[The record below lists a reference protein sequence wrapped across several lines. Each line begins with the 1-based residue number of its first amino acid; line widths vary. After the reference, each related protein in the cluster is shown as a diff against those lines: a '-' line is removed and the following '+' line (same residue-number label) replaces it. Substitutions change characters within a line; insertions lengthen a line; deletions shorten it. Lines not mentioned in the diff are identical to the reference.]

1 MVVVRLFF
9 SGDQAHKSKKMT
21 IKISIFWTSTQN
33 NIFFFCLVLYAELV
47 VSTISHARRWGSH
60 QFPPIGVYRDF
71 LQKVLASAKKKKMNL
86 RNEHP

>member
-33 NIFFFCLVLYAELV
+33 NIFFFLLGPICRIGGIHHFTCKEVGFP
-47 VSTISHARRWGSH
+47 SISSNWS
-60 QFPPIGVYRDF
+60 V
-71 LQKVLASAKKKKMNL
+71 
-86 RNEHP
+86 